1 MQYSATEAHDMT
13 SNNAFIETIHGIDI
27 SIQNA
32 MNRNSYNCFAH
43 MDGGSAYDVAHV
55 LSNIVQ
61 MGYDVTVS
69 KYIKDR
75 WSFLIRWDSPD
86 ALKGNIVFQEVSD
99 EFRNDIENVEK
110 ELHNFKV
117 ARQVVE

>member
-1 MQYSATEAHDMT
+1 MQYSATEAYDTT
-13 SNNAFIETIHGIDI
+13 SNNAFIGTIRNIDME
-27 SIQNA
+27 IQNA
-32 MNRNSYNCFAH
+32 MNRNSYKCLAH

-55 LSNIVQ
+55 LSNIAQ

-99 EFRNDIENVEK
+99 KCRNDIENVEK

-117 ARQVVE
+117 AKQVVE